1 MNKNIKRFLSIDKIY
16 SNYEATSN
24 FRKIF
29 GVTRKAKVGSLIP
42 GKKDKKTKKVVG
54 DTIKEVLKVFIPEE
68 KYGKIQIKKKL
79 KKLDYDVKSNIEP
92 DYFYENLGLIFEFD
106 GPDHYN
112 NSHKIMKDER
122 KYKNLKY
129 IKKNGK
135 DVVFK
140 IIRIPYYIQL
150 SKDVAKF
157 LFKDLIVHFSK
168 ELKNLPSES
177 EGFYSDEKY
186 QMAISKVYKNM
197 FTGKPAKSENE
208 VLACGLHG
216 VVTFPS
222 EFTEKGIEKMLKDF
236 SFARDENIKIK
247 APKCMEHQY
256 MWSLKY
262 YIDDIMTYG
271 DDDEENRRLVLP
283 TWHKEFMERYN
294 HNIENRDES
303 LLKCIFTRD
312 LDSINRTKYL

>member
-1 MNKNIKRFLSIDKIY
+1 MDKNSKRFLSVDNIY
-16 SNYEATSN
+16 SNYEAKN
-24 FRKIF
+24 FKKIF
-29 GVTRKAKVGSLIP
+29 GVTRKAKVGGLSP
-42 GKKDKKTKKVVG
+42 GKKDKKVNKVLG
-54 DTIKEVLKVFIPEE
+54 DTLKEVLKVFIPEE
-68 KYGKIQIKKKL
+68 KYGKLQIGKKL
-79 KKLDYDVKSNIEP
+79 KQLGYDAKSNIEP
-92 DYFYENLGLIFEFD
+92 DYFYESLGLIFEFD

-112 NSHKIMKDER
+112 NSYKIMKDEN

-129 IKKNGK
+129 IQKNGNG
-135 DVVFK
+135 VVFK
-140 IIRIPYYIQL
+140 IIRIPYFVQL

-157 LFKDLIVHFSK
+157 LFKDLIIHFGK
-168 ELKNLPSES
+168 VLKKLPS

-186 QMAISKVYKNM
+186 QKAISKAYKNM
-197 FTGKPAKSENE
+197 FTGKPAKLENE

-216 VVTFPS
+216 VVKFPS

-236 SFARDENIKIK
+236 NLVREETNEIKT
-247 APKCMEHQY
+247 PKCMEHQY

-271 DDDEENRRLVLP
+271 DDKKENMRLVLP

-294 HNIENRDES
+294 YNIENRDEN

-312 LDSINRTKYL
+312 LDSINRTR